1 MSISPEFVRK
11 LKLCTVAVAL
21 DLGPGFHPKII
32 GTAFGVSAQGHMLTN
47 AHVIMGL
54 MTPLEYWH
62 TLQLSPRSCVIAY
75 QFFPGKGMAEI
86 KIPIKSVMVVSGAQ
100 VAPGGVMYG
109 GPPDLGVISTAAA
122 SSPFLSLSDKDLL
135 PEGSEV
141 FFCGFPL
148 GEQMFYTE
156 HGREQITSTIQR
168 GIIGAHM
175 PFSGIPNPHAF
186 VIDAT
191 CNPGNSGSAVV
202 DPSNESVVGVVF
214 ARRTEA
220 FTYALNAKGFG
231 ALVAEVIERDKAGI
245 QQASFAIEMGKH
257 YQPPVDMQSDIVKQL
272 MEQQSAEKGSK

>member
-1 MSISPEFVRK
+1 M
-11 LKLCTVAVAL
+11 
-21 DLGPGFHPKII
+21 HPKII
-32 GTAFGVSAQGHMLTN
+32 GTAFSVSEQGHLLTN

-62 TLQLSPRSCVIAY
+62 TLQLSPRSCVLAY
-75 QFFPGKGMAEI
+75 QFVPGKGMAEI
-86 KIPIKSVMVVSGAQ
+86 RVPIKSVMIIKGKQ

-109 GPPDLGVISTAAA
+109 GPPDLGVIATKFNKA
-122 SSPFLSLSDKDLL
+122 PFLKLTDQNLP

-156 HGREQITSTIQR
+156 HGREQFTSTIQR
-168 GIIGAHM
+168 GIISAHL

-191 CNPGNSGSAVV
+191 CNPGNSGSPVINAADGMVI
-202 DPSNESVVGVVF
+202 GVVF

-220 FTYALNAKGFG
+220 FTYALTARGFEI
-231 ALVAEVIERDKAGI
+231 LVQEMIERDKAGVAQTEFTLEMGREYRPPEGLQSDLITQMI
-245 QQASFAIEMGKH
+245 QQE
-257 YQPPVDMQSDIVKQL
+257 QPSKK
-272 MEQQSAEKGSK
+272 KGGE